1 MRLRFVWVG
10 KTRNEHLRAL
20 VEDYLKRLK
29 RFAPCEVLE
38 VRESA
43 LKRSKGAGIEEEGAR
58 ILGGLHT
65 DALVVLLDVAG
76 REWSSEELAAQVER
90 WQADGAVKEVAFI
103 IGGHWGVSREV
114 LNRAKVRWSLSR
126 LTLTHEMARVLLVE
140 QVYRAYTIM
149 HGLPYQK

>member
-1 MRLRFVWVG
+1 MRLRFIWVG

-20 VEDYLKRLK
+20 QDEYLKRLK
-29 RFAPCEVLE
+29 RFARCEVLE

-43 LKRSKGAGIEEEGAR
+43 QRTKEAGIEDEGRR
-58 ILGGLHT
+58 ILGGLHP
-65 DALVVLLDVAG
+65 DALLVLLEVEG
-76 REWSSEELAAQVER
+76 REWRSTELAAQIEG
-90 WQADGAVKEVAFI
+90 WQTVGSIKEVAFV

-114 LNRAKVRWSLSR
+114 SERARVRWSLSR

-140 QVYRAYTIM
+140 QIYRAYTIM